1 MDSDRGATAVFVKL
15 ADRPIPRVVRMMAV
29 ARELG
34 FEPLFLGV
42 RRQTRI
48 AVDRRL
54 GRLSRGENRIGDPE
68 ISWQELCSICMVYRG
83 AQPGAGKARV
93 GIEAKAGT
101 RLGFRVVLAVTDLRG
116 ISEGSLH
123 LQYP

>member
-42 RRQTRI
+42 RRQRGLPST
-48 AVDRRL
+48 AV
-54 GRLSRGENRIGDPE
+54 
-68 ISWQELCSICMVYRG
+68 W
-83 AQPGAGKARV
+83 
-93 GIEAKAGT
+93 
-101 RLGFRVVLAVTDLRG
+101 
-116 ISEGSLH
+116 EG
-123 LQYP
+123 YPWRESDW